1 MNHLVN
7 LNFPSAFDKSKADP
21 PSLVAAPEEEDS
33 DNDEPLLSGSG
44 EVSKECSEVELQGW
58 ADVLAKWRKDLNQ
71 RPKGLAELVKRG
83 VPEALRGEVWQLLA
97 CCQDDLALM
106 EEYRV
111 LITKETPFE
120 LFIRKDTNRTFP
132 ANEYFKE
139 SGSSGQDSLYRLCK
153 AYSIYDQEIGYCQGL
168 TFITAALLLHM
179 PEEQAFCLLVRIMH
193 QYRVR
198 NLFRSG
204 FEELQ
209 LQFYQLER
217 IMEDLIPDL
226 HQHFVASGIEAH
238 MYASQW
244 FLTLFSAKFP
254 LHVVFYILDLFL
266 LQGIE
271 TIFQVAIALLQL
283 SRKELLEL
291 DFEGVL
297 KHFRVHLPKRY
308 RVEENARIL
317 LQTAVGVKIKK
328 LAKYE
333 KEYHAT
339 RADRMDPVER
349 LKQENKKLLES
360 NLRLEQENDDL
371 SHDLVNSKLQ
381 LGKQLEIAEDKADCL
396 QKELIVTKQLLID
409 VVDEKKRLED
419 EIKQVKEVFRKATAK
434 TDIDIKRDAKIIEQ
448 YKEICSKLSERLEQ
462 EQNTLTEKLNSLQLA
477 CKDCEKCCKII
488 KKCLSGE
495 KDQVSDQDADI
506 TEANSGNAEE
516 FTHPLAPLPTPS
528 GQDTTSME
536 SKVRELELELAQ
548 TKLALVETKCQNQEL
563 IHQLAA
569 AQTEAQQAKNFW
581 FNKTISSIREVA
593 KKDYKD
599 KSKYNSS
606 VPRKGSRE
614 FPS

>member
-1 MNHLVN
+1 MSYSHSLIFELIPNHLVN

-168 TFITAALLLHM
+168 TFMTAALLLHM
-179 PEEQAFCLLVRIMH
+179 PEEQAFCLLVKIMN
-193 QYRVR
+193 QYGVR

-209 LQFYQLER
+209 LRFYQLER
-217 IMEDLIPDL
+217 IMEDFIPDL

-266 LQGIE
+266 LQGME
-271 TIFQVAIALLQL
+271 TIFQVAIALLLL
-283 SRKELLEL
+283 SRKELLLL

-317 LQTAVGVKIKK
+317 LQTAVNVKIKK
-328 LAKYE
+328 LGPE
-333 KEYHAT
+333 
-339 RADRMDPVER
+339 
-349 LKQENKKLLES
+349 
-360 NLRLEQENDDL
+360 
-371 SHDLVNSKLQ
+371 
-381 LGKQLEIAEDKADCL
+381 
-396 QKELIVTKQLLID
+396 
-409 VVDEKKRLED
+409 
-419 EIKQVKEVFRKATAK
+419 
-434 TDIDIKRDAKIIEQ
+434 
-448 YKEICSKLSERLEQ
+448 
-462 EQNTLTEKLNSLQLA
+462 
-477 CKDCEKCCKII
+477 
-488 KKCLSGE
+488 
-495 KDQVSDQDADI
+495 
-506 TEANSGNAEE
+506 
-516 FTHPLAPLPTPS
+516 
-528 GQDTTSME
+528 
-536 SKVRELELELAQ
+536 
-548 TKLALVETKCQNQEL
+548 
-563 IHQLAA
+563 
-569 AQTEAQQAKNFW
+569 
-581 FNKTISSIREVA
+581 
-593 KKDYKD
+593 
-599 KSKYNSS
+599 
-606 VPRKGSRE
+606 
-614 FPS
+614 